1 MNPRLPAPTLKQ
13 NVLTIID
20 AAKGSFIGSKEIA
33 TKTGRKMS
41 EISSILST
49 LTENQH
55 ILERKKF
62 PHPKFKRL
70 VFGYRRSSP
79 QKKGGAAKAEKLATG
94 ATASIPAAPPKK
106 TRTAA
111 KSAPTIKAIPAKS
124 NTAPRRATA
133 SIKPAV
139 VKHNGKKHHS
149 TTKTAAAV
157 GVNIH
162 IQIGEYLFDLTTD
175 EAEQLY
181 QTLDQL
187 FHCHQ

>member
-1 MNPRLPAPTLKQ
+1 MNPRLPTPTLKQ

-20 AAKGSFIGSKEIA
+20 AAKGGFIGSKEIA

-41 EISSILST
+41 EISSVLST

-79 QKKGGAAKAEKLATG
+79 QKKGGAAKPEKLATG
-94 ATASIPAAPPKK
+94 ASATIPAAPSKK
-106 TRTAA
+106 TRKPAA
-111 KSAPTIKAIPAKS
+111 KSIRANKATPAKPKA
-124 NTAPRRATA
+124 APRRTAA
-133 SIKPAV
+133 SIKPTA

-149 TTKTAAAV
+149 TTETTTAV

-162 IQIGEYLFDLTTD
+162 IQIGEYLFDLTTS

-181 QTLDQL
+181 QTLDRL
-187 FHCHQ
+187 FHRQ